1 MADPKKLDLLWDD
14 NPVDITPEANFI
26 WSIANKLRGSYMPD
40 KYGDVI
46 IPMTI
51 IRRFECALEATKAKV
66 VETYQ
71 KNPNY
76 PAKAMQR
83 ISGHQ
88 FYNTSEYS
96 LAELCNDPDH
106 IAENFLEYL
115 NGFSANVQDIFHE
128 LNMSDHIK
136 KMDKDREKY
145 YRSVTGMDWGD
156 SRTYDLCLNTSVLGI
171 EKSCDLIEQAVRIFL
186 QERGIDPEL
195 NANQP

>member
-1 MADPKKLDLLWDD
+1 
-14 NPVDITPEANFI
+14 
-26 WSIANKLRGSYMPD
+26 MPD

-96 LAELCNDPDH
+96 LAELCNDPRPYRRKLSGVSKW
-106 IAENFLEYL
+106 ILRKCPGYL
-115 NGFSANVQDIFHE
+115 
-128 LNMSDHIK
+128 
-136 KMDKDREKY
+136 
-145 YRSVTGMDWGD
+145 
-156 SRTYDLCLNTSVLGI
+156 
-171 EKSCDLIEQAVRIFL
+171 
-186 QERGIDPEL
+186 P
-195 NANQP
+195 